1 MATVAKSDRSTTI
14 TLASASAGP
23 FDLDF
28 RLFDT
33 DGLAVYVND
42 APREDWTLSTS
53 FNDGFDDN
61 ATLTF
66 DAPLG
71 EGSIIIIDGALTPW
85 RQQNYLNS
93 GQLVQKF
100 NVELGRI
107 WSVLAE
113 LFRNSRR
120 SLRFFKAIDPVPLTA
135 GKVLAINAEGTGIQ
149 LVEPRDA
156 GVPDDELTMIK
167 AFRTGQALLADP
179 TESYTVGTIL
189 SPETENT
196 RYIVAHPTETDPD
209 IVTAGGVK
217 AFEIGPEFSD
227 IYKLRAAI
235 LRGDLRDGQWV
246 SCYGQSYTID
256 ATATGLE
263 SAFWRFGVDGLRLL
277 GDFPDNLF
285 VGTFFKNQT
294 ETEQQLFI
302 GRDSSIM
309 RRLNQFPIPRGA
321 GGAKTGGR
329 DAQPF
334 WSRQEGQFMVPVT
347 AGDGEPYD
355 FSFYFMNGLGEPEI
369 INCQITGSNQ
379 YGGVRGTTIPGA
391 AQPVGVI
398 WGPRF
403 HNIGDAVWMTASLG
417 TQLPDEPTNGTPV
430 TMRPHIC
437 EVLSITSTPGAQAMV
452 VGPPIAMNVGA
463 STTPMLEP
471 DLMQAQDGTWYM
483 CIKNSRNRDIE
494 IHSAT
499 DPING
504 AWTYVTTL
512 DLDATSNSLEGPVW
526 VESVYYDAATGQK
539 ELQIRVHAANNRNA
553 DDELRG
559 VPVEFISTGGP
570 EGPYGAAQDVNNSH
584 QMRNGDLFS
593 ASLEPDP
600 RAMASLLRAAA
611 SYSGE
616 YPVGVDSTIR
626 LPDEPHNFTPQ
637 QDCLYYVNTAGYA
650 CTLTVEKMEAR
661 RFWLACLSSDAGT
674 KIDVVNS
681 PLCVGPLTIG
691 AGAFQIT
698 EFLWVDVLDKYVAV
712 ANYGGG
718 GGGGS
723 DGVADGL
730 TFDAATNVLT
740 VSRSVGDNLTVD
752 LSDLDGGTN
761 LGDWV
766 VDGSGNLSPGK
777 NNAADATVGTVADPV
792 AGIVL
797 RGRSPDGTNDGN
809 NTPLLQA
816 SNGGGLLVDG
826 ADGHARSTIED
837 LSSFSGAH
845 VWDRTNGISVKIVKT
860 GDVSFN
866 MSAIN
871 NGEVCRLLLV
881 DGHLHNLT
889 LTVRGTMYWSETDYG
904 GAGATAIPA
913 GTFWDRTELMFEYQ
927 DGITV
932 ITASKAVAAT

>member
-1 MATVAKSDRSTTI
+1 MATVSKSDRSTTI

-42 APREDWTLSTS
+42 APREDWTLSAR

-66 DAPLG
+66 NAPLG

-85 RQQNYLNS
+85 RQQDYLNS

-179 TESYTVGTIL
+179 TDSYTVGTIL

-196 RYIVAHPTETDPD
+196 RYIVAHPTEANPD

-285 VGTFFKNQT
+285 VGSFFKNQA

-355 FSFYFMNGLGEPEI
+355 FSFYFMNALGEPEI
-369 INCQITGSNQ
+369 INCQIQGSNQ
-379 YGGVRGTTIPGA
+379 YAGVRDTTIPGA
-391 AQPVGVI
+391 TQPVGVI

-403 HNIGDAVWMTASLG
+403 HNIDDAVWMTVSLES
-417 TQLPDEPTNGTPV
+417 QLPDVETNGTPV

-452 VGPPIAMNVGA
+452 VGPPIAMNVGV

-471 DLMQAQDGTWYM
+471 DLMQADDGTWYM

-570 EGPYGAAQDVNNSH
+570 AGPYGTAQDVNNSH
-584 QMRNGDLFS
+584 QMRNGDIMNV
-593 ASLEPDP
+593 SLEPDP

-626 LPDEPHNFTPQ
+626 LPDTPHNFTPQ

-661 RFWLACLSSDAGT
+661 RFWMAALSSDVGT
-674 KIDVVNS
+674 YIDVENN
-681 PLCVGPLTIG
+681 PLCVGNTRIG
-691 AGAFQIT
+691 GGAFQIT
-698 EFLWVDVLDKYVAV
+698 EFLWVDFLGKYVGVQSYAV
-712 ANYGGG
+712 GGG
-718 GGGGS
+718 GGAD
-723 DGVADGL
+723 DGVVTGVSFDSGTNIL
-730 TFDAATNVLT
+730 TLA
-740 VSRSVGDNLTVD
+740 RSVGVD
-752 LSDLDGGTN
+752 LTADLSALDGGSGSLISQTTADGAKFIASGAPGSENTDAGELN
-761 LGDWV
+761 LYPAGT
-766 VDGSGNLSPGK
+766 DGVGIGISRLGMAMSGGPDLGYVEAR
-777 NNAADATVGTVADPV
+777 NNATLEITVAGGISRYAGAV
-792 AGIVL
+792 AKTSDLG
-797 RGRSPDGTNDGN
+797 
-809 NTPLLQA
+809 A
-816 SNGGGLLVDG
+816 SNDVDPSNGDFQAVTLTAARTLNLVNFIQGDKVVIRVDG
-826 ADGHARSTIED
+826 ADTHALTIASPTE
-837 LSSFSGAH
+837 
-845 VWDRTNGISVKIVKT
+845 
-860 GDVSFN
+860 
-866 MSAIN
+866 
-871 NGEVCRLLLV
+871 
-881 DGHLHNLT
+881 
-889 LTVRGTMYWSETDYG
+889 TVRWPNNTPPSSYNAITLI
-904 GAGATAIPA
+904 GATREGGDIFLGAL
-913 GTFWDRTELMFEYQ
+913 GF
-927 DGITV
+927 
-932 ITASKAVAAT
+932 